1 MITTKKISFIIIF
14 ISTMVGFLIVE
25 VGSYIYVKNFSETY
39 LTKWDFRKKKP
50 PPYYS
55 AHYFSDDFINE
66 SRYFVKGNL
75 KDILELEDYK
85 GNFFNVLNG
94 FRFTTDKPLSY
105 NKRGLL
111 FGGSTLFSQEV
122 PDKFTIASFLQ
133 RKLKEKGIIVKNY
146 GLPGMN
152 SRQQYEIL
160 KKISVNKNDLVVFYH
175 GVNDVYYNVFIGESH
190 GWVNG
195 VPAFRPVKK
204 INFFEKMIY
213 KFNDN
218 FENVFYS
225 AQLFN
230 LLALK
235 QPPLSVKSE
244 YELKINSDLAVNS
257 FKKYINLSNDLVVHK
272 GGQFINILQP
282 ILFGKKDLTKFQS
295 QILANPYLTAYG
307 SEKAFFITYPKLRE
321 ISSSELRHIKFYD
334 FSGILHDDTLFE
346 NEIWFDFCHINHEGN
361 NYVAKVINEKIFSA
375 EQILK

>member
-1 MITTKKISFIIIF
+1 MITPKKISLTIIF
-14 ISTMVGFLIVE
+14 ISTILGLLIVE
-25 VGSYIYVKNFSETY
+25 IVSYIYVKNFSEAY
-39 LTKWDFRKKKP
+39 LTKWEFRKKKP

-55 AHYFSDDFINE
+55 ADYFSEDFINE

-75 KDILELEDYK
+75 KDIIELEDYK

-94 FRFTTDKPLSY
+94 FRFTTDTPLSHK
-105 NKRGLL
+105 KRVLL

-133 RKLKEKGIIVKNY
+133 RELKEKGIMVKNY

-160 KKISVNKNDLVVFYH
+160 KKISLKKNDLVIFYH
-175 GVNDVYYNVFIGESH
+175 GVNDVYYNVFFGESH

-204 INFFEKMIY
+204 INFLEKMIY

-218 FENVFYS
+218 FGNV
-225 AQLFN
+225 LFSPQFLN
-230 LLALK
+230 LIALK
-235 QPPLSVKSE
+235 QQPLSVKSE
-244 YELKINSDLAVNS
+244 DELKINSELAEIS
-257 FKKYINLSNDLVVHK
+257 FKKYINLSSDLVIDK

-282 ILFGKKDLTKFQS
+282 ILFGKKYLTKFQS
-295 QILANPYLTAYG
+295 EILANPYLTAYG
-307 SEKAFFITYPKLRE
+307 SEKAFSITYPKLRQ
-321 ISSSELRHIKFYD
+321 ISNSELKDIKFYD
-334 FSGILHDDTLFE
+334 FSGILHDDDLFE

-361 NYVAKVINEKIFSA
+361 EYVAKVINEKIFIS
-375 EQILK
+375 E

>member
-1 MITTKKISFIIIF
+1 ML
-14 ISTMVGFLIVE
+14 GLLIVE

-39 LTKWDFRKKKP
+39 LTKWEFRKNKP

-55 AHYFSDDFINE
+55 ADYFSDDFINE

-75 KDILELEDYK
+75 KDLIELEDYK

-94 FRFTTDKPLSY
+94 FRFTTDTPFPYK
-105 NKRGLL
+105 KRVLL

-122 PDKFTIASFLQ
+122 PDKFTIASYLQ
-133 RKLKEKGIIVKNY
+133 RELKEKGVIVKNY

-152 SRQQYEIL
+152 SRQQYEVL
-160 KKISVNKNDLVVFYH
+160 KKTMLKKNDMVIFYH
-175 GVNDVYYNVFIGESH
+175 GVNDVYYNVFFGESH

-218 FENVFYS
+218 LGSVLFS
-225 AQLFN
+225 PQLLN
-230 LLALK
+230 IVALR
-235 QPPLSVKSE
+235 QQPLSVKSE
-244 YELKINSDLAVNS
+244 ADLKINAELAVKS
-257 FKKYINLSNDLVVHK
+257 FKKYINLSNDLVIDK
-272 GGQFINILQP
+272 GGQFVNILQP

-295 QILANPYLTAYG
+295 EILANPYLTAYG
-307 SEKAFFITYPKLRE
+307 SERAFFITYPKLRQT
-321 ISSSELRHIKFYD
+321 SNSELKDIKFYD
-334 FSGILHDDTLFE
+334 FSEILHDDYLFE

-361 NYVAKVINEKIFSA
+361 EYVAKIINEKIFIS
-375 EQILK
+375 E